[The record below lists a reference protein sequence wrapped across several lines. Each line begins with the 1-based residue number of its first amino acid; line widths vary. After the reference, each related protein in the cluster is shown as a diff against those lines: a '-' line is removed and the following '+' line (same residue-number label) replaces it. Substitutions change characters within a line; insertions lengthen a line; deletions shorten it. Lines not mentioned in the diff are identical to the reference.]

1 MFLGLI
7 NIFISN
13 RERSVNAAKGVD
25 GDQMNGIM
33 LTSAV
38 TQHEAKEMGG
48 VENWFI
54 SYKDSAPTIGQ
65 ADDSLIGIFE
75 LTRDTVKM
83 DKYHALLLFGNTSKL
98 PSFEDKVYTGR
109 DIVSKLLEDTPINFK
124 KKSGFYKQEYAPF
137 IKYSPSEVNIDIKN
151 GEMRSGALTKKEVG
165 AGGSGSLFH
174 KIHIDYGAE
183 KTLEQIHNF
192 QQVSIGYLYQYG
204 FTIGI
209 DDMILNKTALE
220 RVRQIETNLINES
233 RLITDKLNRGEIVP
247 PIGKS
252 TDEFYEEQQINI
264 LKVLDDFVEP
274 ILQSVDSRTN
284 NLFKLILS
292 GSKGKINNFFAIVG
306 AIGQIIINGS
316 RIDKRFGFERTMAY
330 FQRFDTSPESRG
342 YIANSYMSGMT
353 SSEFVCNSFN
363 ARFDIISKALS
374 TSITG
379 EKNRESVMNLQ
390 SIIIDN
396 LRMCRKDSAV
406 IQFTYGE
413 DNIDPRR
420 VVKVKFSSVFYSDAE
435 FEEKYKYI
443 NLNKVSVDMKK
454 IFDEEYETIL
464 SDRISYQDVFLAIEN
479 RSFKELATDEKY
491 MPIDVQKLYD
501 DVLAN
506 YELNVPNTKLVYASD
521 SDVSLMIL
529 KVKEFCAITP
539 YLLMNKHQ
547 EERKIKL
554 LSFVVK
560 TLRLFKTLI
569 RSVLYS
575 NALRRINM
583 KLLDNILAE
592 IKIRYKRAL
601 VDPGTAKGIIAAQ
614 SFSEPLTQYMLD
626 AHKRSAEG
634 GTSKDDVIK
643 LKELLGAK
651 TLEKSARPRM
661 LLRLHEEY
669 QYNKDKVQEVSNHI
683 EMMSVT
689 QFVDSTLIFIESIH
703 KIRHPAYVHEEE
715 MIKEFIKMNPLKKI
729 PADLTHVCIRLE
741 LNKTKL
747 ILKNMPLE
755 LIICR
760 LSDEF
765 KSTYIVYTPENSKRI
780 IIRIYLRS
788 SAFKGVINEAEILD
802 IKNKIKSM
810 IIRGVDGIIS
820 TNVVPLIR
828 SERKKDGS
836 IGRVISAWAIETIGS
851 NIYGVAKNKYIDRNK
866 IITDSTDETRRMY
879 GIIAAKYRIVS
890 ELRNIGDGM
899 TLNHRHFTLYAS
911 EMTNTG
917 IITPISN
924 PGVAM
929 REPTNYLLRMG
940 TAAPIQAIEQAAL
953 NTAVNKVS
961 GNTAPL
967 IMGTVPRIGTLYN
980 SFHIN
985 EQFVKDNIPN
995 YTKIL
1000 DEL

>member
-1 MFLGLI
+1 MFG
-7 NIFISN
+7 
-13 RERSVNAAKGVD
+13 RD
-25 GDQMNGIM
+25 GDQMNLIM
-33 LTSAV
+33 LTSSL
-38 TQHEAKEMGG
+38 TMHEAKEMGG

-75 LTRDTVKM
+75 LTRDNVKF
-83 DKYHALLLFGNTSKL
+83 DKYHAMLLFGNTSKI
-98 PSFEDKVYTGR
+98 PSMDNKIYSGR
-109 DIVSKLLEDTPINFK
+109 DIITKLLEDTPVNFK
-124 KKSGFYKQEYAPF
+124 KKSGFFKQEYAPF
-137 IKYSPSEVNIDIKN
+137 IKYSPSEVNIEIKN
-151 GEMRSGALTKKEVG
+151 GVMLNGALTKKEVG
-165 AGGSGSLFH
+165 SGGSGSLFH
-174 KIHIDYGAE
+174 KIHTDYGAE

-209 DDMILNKTALE
+209 DDMILTKPALE

-233 RLITDKLNRGEIVP
+233 RLITDRLNRGDIVP
-247 PIGKS
+247 PIGKT
-252 TDEFYEEQQINI
+252 TDEFYEELQLNT

-274 ILQSVDSRTN
+274 ILQSVNPQTN

-306 AIGQIIINGS
+306 AIGQISINGA
-316 RIDKRFGFERTMAY
+316 RIDKRFGYERTMAY

-353 SSEFVCNSFN
+353 SPEFVCNSYN

-396 LRMCRKDSAV
+396 LRMCRKDCSV

-420 VVKVKFSSVFYSDAE
+420 VIKVKIAHAFITEKE
-435 FEEKYKYI
+435 FNEHYQYVNTNNNI
-443 NLNKVSVDMKK
+443 
-454 IFDEEYETIL
+454 IFKDEYEQLKRDREEYQNT
-464 SDRISYQDVFLAIEN
+464 FLAIEN
-479 RSFKELATDEKY
+479 RSFKELATDDKF
-491 MPIDVQKLYD
+491 MPVDVQKIYD
-501 DVLAN
+501 DTLTN
-506 YELNVPNTKLVYASD
+506 YELHHEKNTVGEKELSEMV
-521 SDVSLMIL
+521 LQ
-529 KVKEFCAITP
+529 VKEFCELTP
-539 YLLMNKHQ
+539 YLLTNVNQRNRRM
-547 EERKIKL
+547 KL
-554 LSFVVK
+554 LGYTVK
-560 TLRLFKTLI
+560 SMRLFKTLI

-575 NALRRINM
+575 NALKRINM
-583 KLLDNILAE
+583 KILENILLE
-592 IKIRYKRAL
+592 IEIRYKRAI

-651 TLEKSARPRM
+651 TLEKSSRPRM
-661 LLRLHEEY
+661 LLRLKGDH

-683 EMMSVT
+683 EMMSVE
-689 QFVDSTLIFIESIH
+689 QFVDSTLTFIESIH
-703 KIRHPAYVHEEE
+703 KIRHPSYVHEEQL
-715 MIKEFIKMNPLKKI
+715 IKEFLKMNPLKKI
-729 PADLTHVCIRLE
+729 HADLMNVCIRLE

-760 LSDEF
+760 LGEDF
-765 KSTYIVYTPENSKRI
+765 KNTFIVYTPENAKKI

-788 SAFKGVINEAEILD
+788 GAFKGVINEYDITEIKQR
-802 IKNKIKSM
+802 IKKM
-810 IIRGVDGIIS
+810 IIRGIDGIIS
-820 TNVVPLIR
+820 TNIVPLIR
-828 SERKKDGS
+828 SERKEDGS
-836 IGRVISAWAIETIGS
+836 INRVLNAWAIETIGS
-851 NIYGVAKNKYIDRNK
+851 NIYGVAKNKYLDRTK
-866 IITDSTDETRRMY
+866 IITDSTDETRNIY

-911 EMTNTG
+911 EMTYTG
-917 IITPISN
+917 TITPISN
-924 PGVAM
+924 PGVTM

-953 NTAVNKVS
+953 STAVNKIN
-961 GNTAPL
+961 GNTGPL
-967 IMGTVPRIGTLYN
+967 IMGSVPRIGTLYN